1 MTNIQQPEMR
11 RSRQTPLVQ
20 DSKGPPAGR
29 GSRASKERRRVPTGQ
44 ASPYGRPERRQE
56 TGSDEPA
63 GRPAEGD

>member
-20 DSKGPPAGR
+20 DSKGPPAGG
-29 GSRASKERRRVPTGQ
+29 GSRPSKERRRMPTGQ
-44 ASPYGRPERRQE
+44 NSPYGRSDQRRK
-56 TGSDEPA
+56 TGSDEPS